1 MSTKSKFLVL
11 HSLVSYMPSE
21 DDGDEIY
28 ITYKGKK
35 VAPTDSSYYRSL
47 PNGELALRVE
57 IPLEPSEE
65 WAELELWDHDLL
77 SRNDLLGSFRL
88 KVDEVDDGFTAELIQ
103 KEPRSRYVLN
113 WGVVQ
118 RSAPAKDGKTAGR
131 KKI

>member
-35 VAPTDSSYYRSL
+35 VAPKGSSYYRM
-47 PNGELALRVE
+47 PNGELAINVE
-57 IPLEPSEE
+57 IPLAQSEE

-77 SRNDLLGSFRL
+77 SRNDQLGSFRL
-88 KVDEVDDGFTAELIQ
+88 KVDEVDDGFSAELIQ

-113 WGVVQ
+113 WGV
-118 RSAPAKDGKTAGR
+118 
-131 KKI
+131 